1 MDLEPY
7 RYFPVLHHSQFMCG
21 SMGEVNHPVVS
32 NGATVVDPLHNPA
45 AIVQIGDAQLG
56 AEGAGAM
63 AVVRP

>member
-1 MDLEPY
+1 
-7 RYFPVLHHSQFMCG
+7 MCG

-32 NGATVVDPLHNPA
+32 KGATVVDPLHNPA

-56 AEGAGAM
+56 AEGEGAM